1 MEVSGQGLWGKK
13 WSQKRN
19 GLLFICMWSFIRCP
33 RVHCGKKLRTRPEKK
48 KRYLLIKG
56 FLLCFFTDTV
66 TAFAMKRQYYS
77 GQLLHISALP
87 CCDRTHRYSLLA
99 NSLDCTGTVEAAM
112 AMRLQTLY
120 LPHPSWL
127 RTPCLLLRCVDLTR
141 LSRQNKP
148 GTLWPNSNE
157 EVCQILLF
165 LKTQAGTY
173 CLQLQHMKIRL

>member
-1 MEVSGQGLWGKK
+1 MAFYLYACGLSSGVPGYIVAKSLELG
-13 WSQKRN
+13 QK
-19 GLLFICMWSFIRCP
+19 
-33 RVHCGKKLRTRPEKK
+33 KK

-99 NSLDCTGTVEAAM
+99 NSLACTGTVEAAM
-112 AMRLQTLY
+112 AMQLQTLY

-165 LKTQAGTY
+165 LKTQAEITAFNY
-173 CLQLQHMKIRL
+173 SIWRSDFSCVDSKLQT